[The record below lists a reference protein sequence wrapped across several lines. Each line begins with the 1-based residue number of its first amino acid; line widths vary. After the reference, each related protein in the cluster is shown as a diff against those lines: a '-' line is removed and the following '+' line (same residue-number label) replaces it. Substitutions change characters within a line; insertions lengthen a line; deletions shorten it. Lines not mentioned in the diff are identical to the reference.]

1 MTESASAPSDPVST
15 EPAGDIVAR
24 GDSRFRL
31 KWVGMGLLFLA
42 GAGWFL
48 RDGYIR
54 WPRENDAIRAKAI
67 AEGKPVPEKSLHS
80 DTDLALQKVIG
91 FGLVPVCLLIVFRGL
106 YGTRG
111 EYRLSG
117 NTLHVPG
124 HPPVPVDAI
133 RAIDQSKWDR
143 KGIAYIEYELNGTT
157 SRLKLDDYM
166 YQREPTDQI
175 HDRILAVVV
184 PAESAQADAV

>member
-1 MTESASAPSDPVST
+1 VSSP
-15 EPAGDIVAR
+15 PAAGGGGGDNVAR

-54 WPRENDAIRAKAI
+54 WPHENQEIIAKAKS
-67 AEGKPVPEKSLHS
+67 EGRPIPEKSLHS

-91 FGLVPVCLLIVFRGL
+91 FGLVPVSLLIVFRGL

-117 NTLHVPG
+117 DTLYVPG
-124 HPPVPVDAI
+124 HPPVPLDAI

-143 KGIAYIEYELNGTT
+143 KGIAYIDYELNGKT

-175 HDRILAVVV
+175 HDRIVAAVA
-184 PAESAQADAV
+184 PAESTQSDAV